1 MVKIDYSTVSKIFK
15 GEEASCYDEL
25 INNFARTL
33 FEFFKLQKFGDVY
46 VLQNCAKVITDL
58 KLKFDSN
65 RGFSKHSVARI
76 KQFNALGIYFEGI
89 NNPKEYVEP
98 TINYVVLDNIYT
110 ENLCNNY
117 DSLKGTL
124 KSTLAQ
130 DKKMG
135 VGIDLSRECACCI
148 VDNNLRN
155 KNLYNCNKIVEEIE
169 RTFKQVIFLNRDL
182 HIIQESGI
190 NSTKNIDI
198 NFYKRSLR
206 RCKFLNLYKP
216 IYENCIKNTNSIDNA
231 VGARRLLYD
240 LLRKKSQCNKQ
251 GYNLVFYYKIDHS
264 VKLNAVKDIETV
276 ISNMDHIY
284 ASFYSLLTTKYR
296 CSCVKTANN
305 CDDIASST
313 SWLLAQDNMYAKD
326 YLEMLDKFPDVTTYY
341 SDEMGYYCVI
351 DYDKLKRVDPDF
363 KRDYKYEVTII
374 NVKYDPAT
382 KHWLSTNVEE
392 VNYDYY
398 SIKPLDFHDYFSLD
412 AESKEDAKKVINSL
426 SDLVKQFHSN
436 LKNKGITPSEI
447 IHQGNLLLYEYEGN
461 TYIGF
466 ISSISRKLPF
476 ILYPM
481 DENYEPFRIDL
492 SNSFSG
498 SEMSINKLQSI
509 FTDLDW
515 KNTLNYLANNGAKF
529 SLSNLDF
536 KLSDYADGIIFV
548 SILYEY
554 FIVTQIPDLEHVCNK
569 SVFATIDELGIW
581 CESARQFRKNSR
593 TGDSF
598 YYNSLLRTFDTD
610 ALRKESYLTFFGGP
624 HPYVTTQIALRPN
637 LIKYKGDNDD

>member
-305 CDDIASST
+305 GDDIASST

-382 KHWLSTNVEE
+382 KQWLSTNVEE

-515 KNTLNYLANNGAKF
+515 KNTLNYLANSGAKF

-554 FIVTQIPDLEHVCNK
+554 FIVTQIPDLKHVGNK

>member
-1 MVKIDYSTVSKIFK
+1 M
-15 GEEASCYDEL
+15 
-25 INNFARTL
+25 
-33 FEFFKLQKFGDVY
+33 
-46 VLQNCAKVITDL
+46 
-58 KLKFDSN
+58 
-65 RGFSKHSVARI
+65 
-76 KQFNALGIYFEGI
+76 
-89 NNPKEYVEP
+89 
-98 TINYVVLDNIYT
+98 
-110 ENLCNNY
+110 
-117 DSLKGTL
+117 
-124 KSTLAQ
+124 
-130 DKKMG
+130 
-135 VGIDLSRECACCI
+135 
-148 VDNNLRN
+148 
-155 KNLYNCNKIVEEIE
+155 
-169 RTFKQVIFLNRDL
+169 
-182 HIIQESGI
+182 
-190 NSTKNIDI
+190 
-198 NFYKRSLR
+198 
-206 RCKFLNLYKP
+206 YKP

-251 GYNLVFYYKIDHS
+251 GYNLVFYYKIDHN

-305 CDDIASST
+305 GDDIASST

-412 AESKEDAKKVINSL
+412 AESKEDAKKVINLL

-515 KNTLNYLANNGAKF
+515 KNTLNYLANSGAKF

-554 FIVTQIPDLEHVCNK
+554 FIVTQIPDLKHVGNK

>member
-305 CDDIASST
+305 GDDIASST

-554 FIVTQIPDLEHVCNK
+554 FIVTQIPDLKHVGNK

-581 CESARQFRKNSR
+581 CESARQFRKKFKNW
-593 TGDSF
+593 
-598 YYNSLLRTFDTD
+598 
-610 ALRKESYLTFFGGP
+610 
-624 HPYVTTQIALRPN
+624 
-637 LIKYKGDNDD
+637 

>member
-98 TINYVVLDNIYT
+98 TINYVVLDNMYT

-135 VGIDLSRECACCI
+135 VGIDFSRECACCI

-251 GYNLVFYYKIDHS
+251 GYNLVFYYKIDHN

-305 CDDIASST
+305 GDDIASST

-382 KHWLSTNVEE
+382 KHWKML
-392 VNYDYY
+392 
-398 SIKPLDFHDYFSLD
+398 
-412 AESKEDAKKVINSL
+412 KK
-426 SDLVKQFHSN
+426 
-436 LKNKGITPSEI
+436 
-447 IHQGNLLLYEYEGN
+447 
-461 TYIGF
+461 
-466 ISSISRKLPF
+466 
-476 ILYPM
+476 
-481 DENYEPFRIDL
+481 
-492 SNSFSG
+492 
-498 SEMSINKLQSI
+498 
-509 FTDLDW
+509 
-515 KNTLNYLANNGAKF
+515 
-529 SLSNLDF
+529 
-536 KLSDYADGIIFV
+536 
-548 SILYEY
+548 
-554 FIVTQIPDLEHVCNK
+554 
-569 SVFATIDELGIW
+569 
-581 CESARQFRKNSR
+581 
-593 TGDSF
+593 
-598 YYNSLLRTFDTD
+598 
-610 ALRKESYLTFFGGP
+610 
-624 HPYVTTQIALRPN
+624 
-637 LIKYKGDNDD
+637 

>member
-1 MVKIDYSTVSKIFK
+1 M
-15 GEEASCYDEL
+15 
-25 INNFARTL
+25 
-33 FEFFKLQKFGDVY
+33 
-46 VLQNCAKVITDL
+46 
-58 KLKFDSN
+58 
-65 RGFSKHSVARI
+65 
-76 KQFNALGIYFEGI
+76 
-89 NNPKEYVEP
+89 
-98 TINYVVLDNIYT
+98 
-110 ENLCNNY
+110 
-117 DSLKGTL
+117 
-124 KSTLAQ
+124 
-130 DKKMG
+130 
-135 VGIDLSRECACCI
+135 
-148 VDNNLRN
+148 
-155 KNLYNCNKIVEEIE
+155 
-169 RTFKQVIFLNRDL
+169 
-182 HIIQESGI
+182 
-190 NSTKNIDI
+190 
-198 NFYKRSLR
+198 
-206 RCKFLNLYKP
+206 YKP

-305 CDDIASST
+305 GDDIASST

-498 SEMSINKLQSI
+498 SEMSINKLQRI

>member
-305 CDDIASST
+305 GDDIASST

-554 FIVTQIPDLEHVCNK
+554 FIVTQIPDLKHVGNK
-569 SVFATIDELGIW
+569 SVFATIDE
-581 CESARQFRKNSR
+581 
-593 TGDSF
+593 
-598 YYNSLLRTFDTD
+598 
-610 ALRKESYLTFFGGP
+610 
-624 HPYVTTQIALRPN
+624 
-637 LIKYKGDNDD
+637 